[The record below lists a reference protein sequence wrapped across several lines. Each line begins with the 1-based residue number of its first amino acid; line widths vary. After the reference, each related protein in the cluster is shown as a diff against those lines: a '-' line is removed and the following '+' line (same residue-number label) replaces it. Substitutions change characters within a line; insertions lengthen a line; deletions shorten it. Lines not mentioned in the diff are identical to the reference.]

1 MNFTKEN
8 DEVYRT
14 YGTLAKVTG
23 DDVVFLKAQAAKNKR
38 RRVRLCAHPGNA
50 DLLHEML
57 IIHVQ
62 NTYVAPHKHVNKSE
76 SFHIIEGALSV
87 FLFDDDGRVIET
99 IRMGEVTSSRV
110 FYYRLS
116 SSIYHS
122 VLPESEFVVFH
133 EVTNGPFD
141 RRDMVIAPWAPVED
155 DETAQVQF
163 AQFLLN
169 NVKGDKNDRSIE

>member
-1 MNFTKEN
+1 MNFIKES

-14 YGTLAKVTG
+14 HGTLAKVAG
-23 DDVVFLKAQAAKNKR
+23 DDVVFLKAQAAKNER
-38 RRVRLCAHPGNA
+38 RRVRLCAHPDNA

-141 RRDMVIAPWAPVED
+141 RQDMIIAPWAPAEED
-155 DETAQVQF
+155 HRAKELF
-163 AQFLLN
+163 KNSLLN
-169 NVKGDKNDRSIE
+169 TI

>member
-1 MNFTKEN
+1 MNFIKES

-14 YGTLAKVTG
+14 HGTLAKVAG
-23 DDVVFLKAQAAKNKR
+23 DDVVFLKAQAAKNER
-38 RRVRLCAHPGNA
+38 RRVRLCAHPDNA

-87 FLFDDDGRVIET
+87 FLFDDQGRVKET
-99 IRMGEVTSSRV
+99 IRMGEVGSGRV

-116 SSIYHS
+116 SSLYHS
-122 VLPESEFVVFH
+122 VMPESEFVVFH

-141 RRDMVIAPWAPVED
+141 RRDMIVAPWAPSED
-155 DETAQVQF
+155 DRDARERF
-163 AQFLLN
+163 RDFLLN
-169 NVKGDKNDRSIE
+169 TI

>member
-1 MNFTKEN
+1 MNFKKEN

-14 YGTLAKVTG
+14 HGKIAKVTG
-23 DDVVFLKAQAAKNKR
+23 DDVIFLKAQAAKNER
-38 RRVRLCAHPGNA
+38 RRVRLCTHPCNA

-62 NTYVAPHKHVNKSE
+62 NTYVVPHKHLKKSE

-99 IRMGEVTSSRV
+99 IRMGEAKSGRV

-116 SSIYHS
+116 SCIYHS

-141 RRDMVIAPWAPVED
+141 RQDMIIAPWAPTEGD
-155 DETAQVQF
+155 HEAKEQF
-163 AQFLLN
+163 KNLLLN
-169 NVKGDKNDRSIE
+169 TIQSGADE

>member
-1 MNFTKEN
+1 MNFTKES

-14 YGTLAKVTG
+14 HGTLAKVTE
-23 DDVVFLKAQAAKNKR
+23 DDVIYLKAQAAKNER
-38 RRVRLCAHPGNA
+38 RRVRLCAHPDNT

-62 NTYVAPHKHVNKSE
+62 NTYVAPHKHINKSE
-76 SFHIIEGALSV
+76 SFHIIEGTLRV
-87 FLFDDDGRVIET
+87 FLFDDDGKVTET
-99 IRMGEVTSSRV
+99 IRMGEAKSGRV

-122 VLPESEFVVFH
+122 ILPESEFVVFH

-141 RRDMVIAPWAPVED
+141 RQDMIIAPWAPEED
-155 DETAQVQF
+155 DHRVIEPF
-163 AQFLLN
+163 
-169 NVKGDKNDRSIE
+169 KNMLMNTI

>member
-1 MNFTKEN
+1 MNFIKES
-8 DEVYRT
+8 DEVYRAD
-14 YGTLAKVTG
+14 GILAKVTQ
-23 DDVVFLKAQAAKNKR
+23 DDIVFLKKQAAKNERK
-38 RRVRLCAHPGNA
+38 RVRLCAHQDNT

-62 NTYVAPHKHVNKSE
+62 NTYVPPHKHVNKSE

-87 FLFDDDGRVIET
+87 FLFDVEGRVTET
-99 IRMGEVTSSRV
+99 IRMGEVASGRV

-141 RRDMVIAPWAPVED
+141 RQDMIIAPWAPAEED
-155 DETAQVQF
+155 HVATELF
-163 AQFLLN
+163 KKSLLN
-169 NVKGDKNDRSIE
+169 TI

>member
-1 MNFTKEN
+1 MNFIKES

-14 YGTLAKVTG
+14 HGKLTKVSG
-23 DDVVFLKAQAAKNKR
+23 DDVVFLKAQAAKNER
-38 RRVRLCAHPGNA
+38 RRVRLCAHPDNA

-76 SFHIIEGALSV
+76 SFHIIEGALNV

-99 IRMGEVTSSRV
+99 IRMGEITSSRV

-116 SSIYHS
+116 SSVYHS

-141 RRDMVIAPWAPVED
+141 RNDTVVAPWAPKAD
-155 DETAQVQF
+155 DENAQLKFV
-163 AQFLLN
+163 QFLLN
-169 NVKGDKNDRSIE
+169 NIKGDTNDRFIE